1 MFQIGSERR
10 KPWSRRL
17 EVRRKSSLEVAE
29 ERRKEERRKVDQRD
43 SSRDKRGYG
52 VYPNKCVNGIY
63 KKN

>member
-43 SSRDKRGYG
+43 SSRDKRGIREG
-52 VYPNKCVNGIY
+52 R
-63 KKN
+63 